1 MDLSV
6 LRDQVELIRKEV
18 GLFSGSAFLEESV
31 QQMNALASDSRITID
46 FFLSDACRALI
57 SPRHLSTYPHLDI
70 DLIAQPSQIGCVVGL
85 RKAAIAVFACLSE
98 EIPST
103 LVQQAA
109 WRFFCNQ
116 FNGYG
121 KCRLVV
127 IGASS
132 NERIDV
138 EVLGINGLEGIE
150 VVHIASSADLSA
162 ALAGLDGPQLVRQ
175 AHMHKLL
182 SASPVVDRVK
192 SIVAGE
198 VTALTLRRQIIVSEQ
213 DRNRRADSGSMNDVQ
228 SIVRNVLQK
237 NFQDTERVFRQKY
250 EELCRPNVGDMAK
263 LIDAHANLLTPVHI
277 IKIDKAANFE
287 KYEAQIDSHYLSSGV
302 SKLKHAFRQEMNKD
316 AMYIKQLAQDTE
328 SGVGTALQQ
337 IGLPRGTL
345 DNMVRPELDLAK
357 LDQSHFRI
365 TKDYKGELTKPGVME
380 YFGALRDYTGL
391 IMVIVGILAPLT
403 MLATAPDADKGS
415 VLGYIN
421 QFSGSL
427 KNVRAYIQFFT
438 IILIFSMLA
447 YGIFDLR
454 RRIPNKRRQELEKE
468 IGEARGFVSEQMSR
482 LLSDAHRDW
491 SAVLGQYVKDYTQAL
506 QTEVDALMKKRA
518 SSLLDANTQKR
529 NAGQLEQA
537 SVEHKL
543 KSFAVAERSVDNLIR
558 RFQDAIDRLQ
568 ASLASRPGAV
578 A

>member
-31 QQMNALASDSRITID
+31 EQMNALAIDTRISVD
-46 FFLSDACRALI
+46 LFLSGACRALI
-57 SPRHLSTYPHLDI
+57 SPSNLSIYPSLDI
-70 DLIAQPSQIGCVVGL
+70 ELITQPSQLGCVIGL
-85 RKAAIAVFACLSE
+85 RKAAIAVFACLSD

-103 LVQQAA
+103 LVQQAV
-109 WRFFCNQ
+109 WRFFCSQ

-132 NERIDV
+132 DERIDV
-138 EVLGINGLEGIE
+138 EVLGINEPEGIE
-150 VVHIASSADLSA
+150 LVRIASSADLST
-162 ALAGLDGPQLVRQ
+162 ALAGLDGPLLERQ
-175 AHMHKLL
+175 AFMHKLL

-192 SIVAGE
+192 SIVASE
-198 VTALTLRRQIIVSEQ
+198 MTALTLRRQIIVSEQ
-213 DRNRRADSGSMNDVQ
+213 DRGRRADSGSMNDAQ
-228 SIVRNVLQK
+228 SMVRNVLQK

-263 LIDAHANLLTPVHI
+263 LIDEHANLLTPVHI
-277 IKIDKAANFE
+277 IKVDKAANFE
-287 KYEAQIDSHYLSSGV
+287 KYEAQIDSNFLNSGV
-302 SKLKHAFRQEMNKD
+302 SKLKHTFRQEMNKD
-316 AMYIKQLAQDTE
+316 AMFIKQLAQDTE
-328 SGVGTALQQ
+328 SGVATALQQ
-337 IGLPRGTL
+337 IGLPRGVL
-345 DNMVRPELDLAK
+345 DNMVRPKLDLAK

-415 VLGYIN
+415 VLEFIN

-468 IGEARGFVSEQMSR
+468 IREARGFVSDQMSR

-506 QTEVDALMKKRA
+506 QAEVDVLIKKQT
-518 SSLLDANTQKR
+518 SSMVDTNVQKR
-529 NAGQLEQA
+529 SAAQLEQT

-543 KSFAVAERSVDNLIR
+543 KSFAVAERAVENLVR
-558 RFQDAIDRLQ
+558 RFQDTIDRLQ
-568 ASLASRPGAV
+568 ASLTSRAGAG